1 MALLVKNPPA
11 NTEYLKDMDS
21 SPGSGRAPGGG
32 HGSPSSVLAWSISW
46 TEEPGGLQF
55 TGLQRV
61 RADKTEDAHT
71 LSMRRHWGN

>member
-1 MALLVKNPPA
+1 MVKSRRA
-11 NTEYLKDMDS
+11 NARNTRGVGVI
-21 SPGSGRAPGGG
+21 PGSGRAPEGG